1 MELLFKISSI
11 HRVDYVLAKDIND
24 CLFKIRKHYE
34 SLDTCI
40 SDELFERI
48 TSIEVISKNLVL

>member
-1 MELLFKISSI
+1 MEILFRISSI

-24 CLFKIRKHYE
+24 CLFKIRRHYE

-40 SDELFERI
+40 SHELFEQI
-48 TSIEVISKNLVL
+48 TGVEVVSKNIVR